1 MSVSG
6 SERIVRWGGGAG
18 WYFVCYYRR
27 TAHFTEGRTVRRP
40 RSDFSYAAAGFN
52 QADTQAAGRQ
62 GGGRNAE
69 KQEAGVKSGNIQQDG
84 TGGKNASPKQGNAN
98 QKQKTKPQWADI
110 PPAQLFTDYISLK
123 TAKILSVQ
131 KHPDADKLFV
141 ETIDDGSE
149 SGRVILSGLAPYF
162 APEALIGADIIL
174 AGNVKLRNM
183 RGIESNGMLLA
194 SHYTDADGNE
204 RVEPVGM
211 PDAVAGTPV
220 TLEGS
225 DTAMPSDQAA
235 NA

>member
-1 MSVSG
+1 M
-6 SERIVRWGGGAG
+6 
-18 WYFVCYYRR
+18 CYYRR